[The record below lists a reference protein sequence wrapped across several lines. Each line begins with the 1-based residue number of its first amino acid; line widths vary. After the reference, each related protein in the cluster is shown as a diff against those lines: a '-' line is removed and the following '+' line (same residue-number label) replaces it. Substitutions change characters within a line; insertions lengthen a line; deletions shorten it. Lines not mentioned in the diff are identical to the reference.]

1 MSQTLDIAMDEQ
13 RHDDDGIVLTEAQK
27 RARRSRSIAIALAL
41 GGLVILFFV
50 TTLLKGPAAFLR
62 PF

>member
-1 MSQTLDIAMDEQ
+1 MNGHE
-13 RHDDDGIVLTEAQK
+13 DDNGIVLTEAQK

-41 GGLVILFFV
+41 GGLVILFYV
-50 TTLLKGPAAFLR
+50 MTLVKGPAVLEK